1 MARIRPFQ
9 IFYNAATRA
18 ALDPAFEPLD
28 NSANERPDW
37 YEYWPIR
44 NFFRANALEEGT
56 YYGFLSPLFFQKTA
70 LSGRQVIEFASQ
82 AGDAEVITFSPHP
95 CHSACFYN
103 VIEQGANCFPGFLE
117 VATSFFREL
126 DPGLRLET
134 VVNDSRNTV
143 FSNYFL
149 ATPRFWSAWDR
160 IFSRLFELAEAPG
173 SPLREALNRPV
184 AYAKDDG
191 DAKPAQM
198 KIMLMERVVSL
209 LLASRAFKIRNY
221 PPFSMPL
228 SAPFVG
234 RLSELVALDQLK
246 IAYADSG
253 DQQMLRQFVERR
265 DKLVALAWPGGQA
278 TL

>member
-1 MARIRPFQ
+1 LSIRAFQ

-44 NFFRANALEEGT
+44 NFLRANALDEST
-56 YYGFLSPLFFQKTA
+56 HYGFLSPLFRQKTA
-70 LSGRQVIEFASQ
+70 LSGRQVMEFARQ

-95 CHSACFYN
+95 CHGACFYN

-126 DPGLRLET
+126 DPALRLET

-143 FSNYFL
+143 YSNYFL

-160 IFSRLFELAEAPG
+160 IFSRLFDLAETPG

-184 AYAKDDG
+184 VYAKDDG

-209 LLASRAFKIRNY
+209 LLASRAFKIKNY

-234 RLSELVALDQLK
+234 RLPELIALDALK
-246 IAYADSG
+246 IAYAESG
-253 DQQMLRQFVERR
+253 DQQLLRQFAERR
-265 DKLVALAWPGGQA
+265 DKLVALAWAGGQA

>member
-1 MARIRPFQ
+1 MTIRAFQ

-70 LSGRQVIEFASQ
+70 LSGRQVLEFASQ

-95 CHSACFYN
+95 CHGACFYN
-103 VIEQGANCFPGFLE
+103 VIEQGATASPASSRSRPAFSASSTPRCGSIPI
-117 VATSFFREL
+117 
-126 DPGLRLET
+126 
-134 VVNDSRNTV
+134 VNDSRNTV
-143 FSNYFL
+143 YSNYFL
-149 ATPRFWSAWDR
+149 ATPRFWSSWDR

-184 AYAKDDG
+184 VYAKDDG

-209 LLASRAFKIRNY
+209 LLASRAFKIKNY

-228 SAPFVG
+228 ARPS
-234 RLSELVALDQLK
+234 SVACP
-246 IAYADSG
+246 SW
-253 DQQMLRQFVERR
+253 LRSMS
-265 DKLVALAWPGGQA
+265 
-278 TL
+278 

>member
-1 MARIRPFQ
+1 MSIRAFQ

-44 NFFRANALEEGT
+44 NFFRAHALEEGT
-56 YYGFLSPLFFQKTA
+56 HYGFLSPLFFHKTA
-70 LSGRQVIEFASQ
+70 LSGRQVMEFASQ

-95 CHSACFYN
+95 CHGVCFYN
-103 VIEQGANCFPGFLE
+103 VIEQGNNCFPGFLE

-126 DPGLRLET
+126 DPAVRLET

-143 FSNYFL
+143 YSNYFL
-149 ATPRFWSAWDR
+149 ATPRFWGAWDR
-160 IFSRLFELAEAPG
+160 IFSRLFELAETRG
-173 SPLREALNRPV
+173 SPLYEALNRPV
-184 AYAKDDG
+184 TYAKDDG
-191 DAKPAQM
+191 ASKPAQM

-209 LLASRAFKIRNY
+209 LLASRAFKVKNY
-221 PPFSMPL
+221 PPFALPL

-234 RLSELVALDQLK
+234 RIPELVALDALK
-246 IAYADSG
+246 IAYAETG
-253 DQQMLRQFVERR
+253 DQQFLQQFAERR
-265 DKLVALAWPGGQA
+265 DQLTAAAWAGGKA
-278 TL
+278 

>member
-1 MARIRPFQ
+1 LSIRAFQ
-9 IFYNAATRA
+9 IFYDAATRA

-56 YYGFLSPLFFQKTA
+56 HYGFLSPLFRQKTA
-70 LSGRQVIEFASQ
+70 LSGRQVIDFARQ

-95 CHSACFYN
+95 CHGACFYN

-126 DPGLRLET
+126 DPALRLDSI
-134 VVNDSRNTV
+134 VNDSRNTV
-143 FSNYFL
+143 YSNYFL

-160 IFSRLFELAEAPG
+160 IFSRLFELAETRG
-173 SPLREALNRPV
+173 SALHEALNRPV
-184 AYAKDDG
+184 TYAKDDG
-191 DAKPAQM
+191 AAKPAQM

-209 LLASRAFKIRNY
+209 LLASRAFKIKNY

-234 RLSELVALDQLK
+234 RLPELVALDELK
-246 IAYADSG
+246 IAYAESG
-253 DQQMLRQFVERR
+253 DQQLLRQFAERR
-265 DKLVALAWPGGQA
+265 DKLVALAWAGGQA